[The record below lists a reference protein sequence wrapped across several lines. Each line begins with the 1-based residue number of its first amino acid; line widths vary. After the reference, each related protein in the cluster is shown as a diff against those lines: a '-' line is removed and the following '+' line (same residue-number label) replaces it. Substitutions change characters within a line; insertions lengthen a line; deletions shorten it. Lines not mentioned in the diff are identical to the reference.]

1 MHGSQISGTDTK
13 HDPFDMNSYSGGE
26 YIYPVKHFSDNK
38 CEAIAGLAFIQ
49 EDAIVPD
56 NYKKIDLDLN
66 KGAGGKYN
74 YLHVYNKARKNK
86 MTDINF
92 LASSDKRNDD
102 TINGY
107 FRFGADLNAR
117 AGGDYVYL
125 LYKTNTGKPF
135 E

>member
-1 MHGSQISGTDTK
+1 MIHV
-13 HDPFDMNSYSGGE
+13 DMNSGSGSQL
-26 YIYPVKHFSDNK
+26 YIYPVKHFSDNMD
-38 CEAIAGLAFIQ
+38 EAIAGLAFIQ
-49 EDAIVPD
+49 DDAIVPD
-56 NYKKIDLDLN
+56 NYRKIDLDLN

-74 YLHVYNKARKNK
+74 YLCITKLGKNK
-86 MTDINF
+86 MTDIDF

-107 FRFGADLNAR
+107 FRFGADLNASS
-117 AGGDYVYL
+117 GGFFVYL